1 MKIGF
6 DDAPAAPAGTYSQHL
21 AKLLAEYAPEH
32 EYIIDGKR
40 CKEFDLYHGFRS
52 GLPFPVI
59 LRRIPCVM
67 TVHNLNFLRYPH
79 LYSLTQRLVLLRLYR
94 RMLRSAERLITVNRD
109 AREELSDR
117 LQIDPRKIEVM
128 MPLAA
133 RVPHEPPADAELEA
147 VRRKYGL
154 PRDFVLMLG
163 TVEPRHN
170 HEALFEALFELRERE
185 RETYEMERRNG
196 TEGLRPAADGEPRR
210 REKRREK
217 SGEEVNA
224 DGESYETERQHAN
237 RGMQTEQS
245 PREADGG
252 PDLKAEDAG
261 WRNTMPD
268 GVGGR
273 GDLEVGEAA
282 HASIFAGPESPDLNR
297 HAVTESE
304 ANGGAAADA
313 KTARDR
319 VSAADSGDELFGRQ
333 AAGSGAETADN
344 GAVSGDLNLHTV
356 AESGADGFAAADAKT
371 ARDRISAADSEGEF
385 FDRQAAGSGAETA
398 DNGAVSADVYR
409 RAAADFGTAERERLY
424 AASDFETAERERL
437 YAPAG
442 ETAAPRRVGVV
453 VCGRRT
459 TYADFLLGYA
469 RERHLG
475 AYVDFIYELAPDDLP
490 ALFRL
495 ARCFVYLPDAR
506 IEASIV
512 PVVEALRAGL
522 PMVLSDTQL
531 NREAAGDA
539 AVYVHP
545 EAVGEVAA
553 ALENVLWDE
562 AFRHEMR
569 QRERRRAE
577 LFSEYA
583 VARRLIDIYS
593 SL

>member
-117 LQIDPRKIEVM
+117 LQIDPGRIEVV
-128 MPLAA
+128 MPLAV
-133 RVPHEPPADAELEA
+133 RVPHQAPADAELEA

-163 TVEPRHN
+163 TIEPRHN

-185 RETYEMERRNG
+185 REISDRERRNG
-196 TEGLRPAADGEPRR
+196 KEGLRPAAEGERDKTQTR
-210 REKRREK
+210 NIK
-217 SGEEVNA
+217 
-224 DGESYETERQHAN
+224 

-273 GDLEVGEAA
+273 GDLEVGDAA

-297 HAVTESE
+297 HAAS
-304 ANGGAAADA
+304 
-313 KTARDR
+313 
-319 VSAADSGDELFGRQ
+319 
-333 AAGSGAETADN
+333 
-344 GAVSGDLNLHTV
+344 
-356 AESGADGFAAADAKT
+356 
-371 ARDRISAADSEGEF
+371 
-385 FDRQAAGSGAETA
+385 
-398 DNGAVSADVYR
+398 
-409 RAAADFGTAERERLY
+409 DFGTAERG
-424 AASDFETAERERL
+424 RL

-442 ETAAPRRVGVV
+442 ETTGESNAPRRVGVV

>member
-185 RETYEMERRNG
+185 RETYEMERLNG
-196 TEGLRPAADGEPRR
+196 KEGLRPAADGEPRR

-237 RGMQTEQS
+237 RGMQTEQP

-252 PDLKAEDAG
+252 PDLKAENAG

-273 GDLEVGEAA
+273 GDLEVGDAV
-282 HASIFAGPESPDLNR
+282 HASIFAGPDSPDLNR

-304 ANGGAAADA
+304 SNG
-313 KTARDR
+313 R
-319 VSAADSGDELFGRQ
+319 
-333 AAGSGAETADN
+333 
-344 GAVSGDLNLHTV
+344 
-356 AESGADGFAAADAKT
+356 AAADAKT
-371 ARDRISAADSEGEF
+371 ARDRISAADSGGEF

-424 AASDFETAERERL
+424 AASDFETAERERV
-437 YAPAG
+437 YAAAG

-495 ARCFVYLPDAR
+495 ARCFVYLPDAG

-562 AFRHEMR
+562 AFRHEMH